1 METWNPNY
9 NDLRGVFREYFS
21 ISCFPQSLEDR
32 FALIG
37 LICYLTNKLRA
48 KHPDI
53 TCWEVISKIAFKEGN
68 YTDEYVQSLRG
79 LSIICEDF
87 MQGVTKFPKFGFEN
101 DKEIIKKVK
110 EILDN
115 WLPF

>member
-1 METWNPNY
+1 MDTWNPTY
-9 NDLRGVFREYFS
+9 EDLKGVYREFFS
-21 ISCFPQSLEDR
+21 MTYACSLEDK

-53 TCWEVISKIAFKEGN
+53 TCWEVIAKIAFKEGN

-87 MQGVTKFPKFGFEN
+87 MFGVTKFPTFGFKT
-101 DKEIIKKVK
+101 DKEILNKIKEV
-110 EILDN
+110 LNN
-115 WLPF
+115 WVPF